1 MEDDALHPSQHHLTL
16 LGWRNISAAAPL
28 AARPRRTGI
37 NPERKWLQTARAAA
51 EAAWAF
57 RINSVMVRWCGSVAL
72 HPSQRHLTL
81 LGWRDVSAAAPLAAR
96 PRRTGINPERKWL
109 QTARA
114 AAGAAGG
121 VPD

>member
-1 MEDDALHPSQHHLTL
+1 MSLQPHRLTH
-16 LGWRNISAAAPL
+16 
-28 AARPRRTGI
+28 
-37 NPERKWLQTARAAA
+37 ARAAPELIRNA
-51 EAAWAF
+51 NGDRQHGPQQGRRGAF